1 MRPAAFIVLFETLIG
16 LLLFGAAGRI
26 DLPWVWALLGIHATA
41 MVIMVA
47 AMDPDL
53 RRERLVRKRDGGCDR
68 RLRALITVCILV
80 HLVLAGLDVRWGW
93 SPAFPFWVHALALII
108 YSAAIAFAI
117 RAMIVNRFFAPA
129 VRIQSERGHETVT
142 AGPYRFVRHPA
153 TPGCCSPS
161 SPRVSSSVRCGRW
174 CRPRRWRAS
183 SRGARRERTAC
194 FAHNSPAMPTT
205 PAACGIA
212 SCRPFGSGRRSLS
225 ERRRRR
231 TARV

>member
-16 LLLFGAAGRI
+16 SLLLGAAGRI

-142 AGPYRFVRHPA
+142 AGPYRFVRHPGYA
-153 TPGCCSPS
+153 GMLLAVVAESFVFGS
-161 SPRVSSSVRCGRW
+161 LWALV
-174 CRPRRWRAS
+174 
-183 SRGARRERTAC
+183 
-194 FAHNSPAMPTT
+194 
-205 PAACGIA
+205 PAAALAGVVA
-212 SCRPFGSGRRSLS
+212 W
-225 ERRRRR
+225 R
-231 TARV
+231 TAREDRMLRAQLAGYADYASRVRYRLVPAVW